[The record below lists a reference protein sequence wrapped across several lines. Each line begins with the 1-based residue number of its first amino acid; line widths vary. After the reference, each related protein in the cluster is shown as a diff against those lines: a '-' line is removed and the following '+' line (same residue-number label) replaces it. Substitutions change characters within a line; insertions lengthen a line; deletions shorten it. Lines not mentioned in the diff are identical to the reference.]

1 MKKLN
6 YLLFATWFWASTI
19 AAQGLNFPGG
29 RGLQHLH
36 TAWTLS
42 KGAVTLHASTT
53 SFYKTV
59 LVKSQTQGTQS
70 ITFWDVQGA
79 LGLYV
84 ATSDHM
90 ELGLNQLVYQDTHQG
105 GNGYEAPSD
114 LSLRVKLGNYGKIQS
129 RFRMGLLIEGRIPLG
144 KAYNIPLEPYNS
156 GRFEFGITGL
166 LSYSTDLLIPE
177 AGVNFH
183 LNLGFWN
190 HNDVGKF
197 LTGAANDRISA
208 LDLTRSWVWGVG
220 MIIPASQ
227 FDFGLEFFGRSFF
240 VRPPVTAYS
249 REDYIYMTPSVFL
262 RISNR
267 IAMSAGLDIRLT
279 QDYDKTRYQQDGTT
293 LPRIHPEMPS
303 YPGWRLR
310 VGTRIYLNKSEPK
323 GIDRPLFTSK
333 GREVKMDSEEAANKL
348 TLQEQLVRE
357 RRETEIAEE
366 ELRKIRED
374 RKKME
379 EMLARLRQIL
389 QYGKTLEPQKVTEK
403 EPTEEKEKVTKK
415 NN

>member
-1 MKKLN
+1 MKKVF
-6 YLLFATWFWASTI
+6 YLFLSAWFWAGAI
-19 AAQGLNFPGG
+19 AAQGLYFPGG

-42 KGAVTLHASTT
+42 KGAVTMHASTT

-59 LVKSQTQGTQS
+59 LVKSPTQGTQS

-84 ATSDHM
+84 ATSDHL
-90 ELGLNQLVYQDTHQG
+90 ELGFNQLIYQDTHRG
-105 GNGYEAPSD
+105 GNGYDAPSD
-114 LSLRVKLGNYGKIQS
+114 LNLRVKLGNYGKIQS
-129 RFRMGLLIEGRIPLG
+129 RFRMGVLIEGRIPLG
-144 KAYNIPLEPYNS
+144 KSYNIPLEPYSS

-197 LTGAANDRISA
+197 LTGAPNDRISA
-208 LDLTRSWVWGVG
+208 LDLSRSWVWGLG
-220 MIIPASQ
+220 MVIPASQ
-227 FDFGLEFFGRSFF
+227 FDFGLEFFGRSFI

-249 REDYIYMTPSVFL
+249 REDYIYMTPSVIL

-267 IAMSAGLDIRLT
+267 LSMSAGLDIRLT
-279 QDYDKTRYQQDGTT
+279 QDYDKTQYIQDGTT
-293 LPRIHPEMPS
+293 LPQIHPDMPN

-323 GIDRPLFTSK
+323 EVDRPLFTSK
-333 GREVKMDSEEAANKL
+333 DRELEVDEAARKM

-389 QYGKTLEPQKVTEK
+389 QYGKPLEPEKVTEK
-403 EPTEEKEKVTKK
+403 EPKEEKEKVTKK